1 MCLIFKKPPTSP
13 IFIFQKLSFVI
24 VKMERLKSDDISSVK
39 ILDLTVRIHTE
50 QNIARIINRVIKIRA
65 VEFAP

>member
-1 MCLIFKKPPTSP
+1 
-13 IFIFQKLSFVI
+13 
-24 VKMERLKSDDISSVK
+24 MERLKSDDISSVK